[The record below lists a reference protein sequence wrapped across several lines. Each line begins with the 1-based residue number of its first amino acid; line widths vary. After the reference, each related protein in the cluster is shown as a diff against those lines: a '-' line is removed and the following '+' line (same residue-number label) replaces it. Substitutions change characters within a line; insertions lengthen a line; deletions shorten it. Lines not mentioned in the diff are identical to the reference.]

1 MSDTKSN
8 SPLAHLLHTCFND
21 PPVTMTTIHRA
32 LIVEDHP
39 QITYTV
45 KPVLH
50 ALAFEVDAVRTLSSA
65 SKKLAQHTYD
75 LVILDR
81 SLPDGDGLDLF
92 TSVEDMCVHTRT
104 LVVSAR
110 ATSEQRAFGLLKGA
124 DDYLTKPFSSAELSA
139 RVQSLMKRS
148 KDLCTGLR
156 HIFYDVRYDYEQ
168 HRLYFS
174 QEYRQLTPGE
184 AKLFELFLR
193 HPSLHLT
200 REAIATHLWPADLYP
215 TSTAVDVCI
224 KRLRDRLIRT
234 ALCIV
239 TVRRTGY
246 VLECAVKDFQQD
258 FQP

>member
-1 MSDTKSN
+1 M
-8 SPLAHLLHTCFND
+8 A
-21 PPVTMTTIHRA
+21 TIHRA

-45 KPVLH
+45 KPILR

-65 SKKLAQHTYD
+65 SQKLSRYTYD

-92 TSVEDMCVHTRT
+92 TSMEDLCSQTRT
-104 LVVSAR
+104 LIVSA
-110 ATSEQRAFGLLKGA
+110 ASTSEQRAFGLLKGA

-148 KDLCTGLR
+148 KDLCTGIR
-156 HIFYDVRYDYEQ
+156 HIFRNVRYDYDQ
-168 HRLYFS
+168 RRIYFCK
-174 QEYRQLTPGE
+174 EYTQLTPGE
-184 AKLFELFLR
+184 AKLLELFLR
-193 HPSLHLT
+193 HPSMHLA
-200 REAIATHLWPADLYP
+200 REAIETHLWPAEQYP

-224 KRLRDRLIRT
+224 KRLRDRLSKTPLTIF
-234 ALCIV
+234 

-246 VLECAVKDFQQD
+246 MLQRAIKHSSDHSPCIYS
-258 FQP
+258 QP

>member
-1 MSDTKSN
+1 M
-8 SPLAHLLHTCFND
+8 A
-21 PPVTMTTIHRA
+21 TIHRA

-45 KPVLH
+45 KPILRS
-50 ALAFEVDAVRTLSSA
+50 LAFEVDAVRTLSSA
-65 SKKLAQHTYD
+65 SRKLSQRTYD

-92 TSVEDMCVHTRT
+92 TSVEDMSIHTRT

-148 KDLCTGLR
+148 KDLCTGIR
-156 HIFYDVRYDYEQ
+156 HIFYDVQYDYEQ
-168 HRLYFS
+168 HRLSFS
-174 QEYRQLTPGE
+174 REYRQLTPSE

-200 REAIATHLWPADLYP
+200 REAIATHLWPAEQYP

-224 KRLRDRLIRT
+224 KRLRDRLIHT
-234 ALCIV
+234 VLCIV

-246 VLECAVKDFQQD
+246 VLQCAVNDFQKD
-258 FQP
+258 SQPVYIQP

>member
-1 MSDTKSN
+1 M
-8 SPLAHLLHTCFND
+8 A
-21 PPVTMTTIHRA
+21 TIRRA

-39 QITYTV
+39 QVTYTV
-45 KPVLH
+45 KPILL
-50 ALAFEVDAVRTLSSA
+50 ALEFEVDAVRTLFSA
-65 SKKLAQHTYD
+65 SKKLSQHTYD

-92 TSVEDMCVHTRT
+92 TSVEDMCTHTRT
-104 LVVSAR
+104 LVVSAK
-110 ATSEQRAFGLLKGA
+110 ASSEQRTFGLLQGA
-124 DDYLTKPFSSAELSA
+124 DDYLSKPFSSAELSA

-148 KDLCTGLR
+148 KDLCTDVR
-156 HIFYDVRYDYEQ
+156 HIFYDIRYDYEQ

-174 QEYRQLTPGE
+174 HGYRQLTPGE
-184 AKLFELFLR
+184 AKLLELFLR

-200 REAIATHLWPADLYP
+200 REAIATHLWPSDLYP

-224 KRLRDRLIRT
+224 KRLRDRLIST

-246 VLECAVKDFQQD
+246 VLQCAVADSQKDFRPER
-258 FQP
+258 FQENSQP

>member
-1 MSDTKSN
+1 M
-8 SPLAHLLHTCFND
+8 A
-21 PPVTMTTIHRA
+21 TIHRA

-45 KPVLH
+45 KPILRS
-50 ALAFEVDAVRTLSSA
+50 LAFEVDAVRTLSSA
-65 SKKLAQHTYD
+65 LKKLSQHTYD
-75 LVILDR
+75 LIILDR

-92 TSVEDMCVHTRT
+92 TSVEDMCTHTRT
-104 LVVSAR
+104 LVVSGR
-110 ATSEQRAFGLLKGA
+110 STSEQRAFGLLKGA

-148 KDLCTGLR
+148 KDLCTDIR
-156 HIFYDVRYDYEQ
+156 HIFYDVRYDFEQ
-168 HRLYFS
+168 HRLHFS
-174 QEYRQLTPGE
+174 HEYRQLTPGE

-224 KRLRDRLIRT
+224 KRLRDRLTST

-246 VLECAVKDFQQD
+246 VLQCAAQD
-258 FQP
+258 SPENFQP

>member
-1 MSDTKSN
+1 M
-8 SPLAHLLHTCFND
+8 A
-21 PPVTMTTIHRA
+21 TIHRA

-45 KPVLH
+45 KPILRS
-50 ALAFEVDAVRTLSSA
+50 LAFEVDAVRTLFSA
-65 SKKLAQHTYD
+65 SRKLSQHTYD
-75 LVILDR
+75 LVVLDR

-92 TSVEDMCVHTRT
+92 TSVEDMCTHTRT
-104 LVVSAR
+104 LVISAR
-110 ATSEQRAFGLLKGA
+110 STSEQRVFGLLKGA
-124 DDYLTKPFSSAELSA
+124 DDYLTKPFSSAEFSA

-148 KDLCTGLR
+148 KDLCTGVR
-156 HIFYDVRYDYEQ
+156 HIFFDVRYDYEQ
-168 HRLYFS
+168 HRVYFF

-193 HPSLHLT
+193 HPSMHLT

-224 KRLRDRLIRT
+224 KRLRDRITST
-234 ALCIV
+234 ALCII

-246 VLECAVKDFQQD
+246 MLQCVANDFQRD
-258 FQP
+258 FHS

>member
-1 MSDTKSN
+1 M
-8 SPLAHLLHTCFND
+8 LELLR
-21 PPVTMTTIHRA
+21 TTSIW
-32 LIVEDHP
+32 I
-39 QITYTV
+39 
-45 KPVLH
+45 
-50 ALAFEVDAVRTLSSA
+50 
-65 SKKLAQHTYD
+65 
-75 LVILDR
+75 
-81 SLPDGDGLDLF
+81 
-92 TSVEDMCVHTRT
+92 
-104 LVVSAR
+104 
-110 ATSEQRAFGLLKGA
+110 LKGA

-139 RVQSLMKRS
+139 RVQSLMKDQRFMY
-148 KDLCTGLR
+148 GLATY
-156 HIFYDVRYDYEQ
+156 FYDVRYDFEQ

-174 QEYRQLTPGE
+174 HEYRQLTPGE